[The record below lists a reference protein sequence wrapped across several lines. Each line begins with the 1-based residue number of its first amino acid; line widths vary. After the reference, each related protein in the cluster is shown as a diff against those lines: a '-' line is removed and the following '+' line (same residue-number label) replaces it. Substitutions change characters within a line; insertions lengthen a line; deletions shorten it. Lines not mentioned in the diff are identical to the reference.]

1 MRVDC
6 YYTIEGKAVYDKK
19 RILAG
24 WKPIG
29 IWVLSGDTILFKF
42 LPGNEEAVRRAK
54 QALIRAD
61 DMFGKERGMDQLR
74 YIIATASGYIAN
86 HTIIK
91 KTKKFSSAS
100 ACIKSLLAGLTGLRC
115 GSQDWVCSIWSSS
128 VDRSLDR

>member
-61 DMFGKERGMDQLR
+61 DMFGKERGMDHLH
-74 YIIATASGYIAN
+74 YIKATVSGYIAN

-91 KTKKFSSAS
+91 KTKKFAS
-100 ACIKSLLAGLTGLRC
+100 TDTCIDAMLEKVKELAGQAG
-115 GSQDWVCSIWSSS
+115 
-128 VDRSLDR
+128 